1 MIDAHHHFWQYREA
15 DYPWMNESL
24 ATLRRDY
31 LPDHLKTELDAA
43 GISGVVSVQARQ
55 ILEETNFLLNLA
67 AQNPFVRGVVGWV
80 PLIDRDVGGILEQ
93 YAANARLKGVRHVL
107 HDEADDGYM
116 LRADFNA
123 GLSCLATL
131 GLRYDLLIFARHLPV
146 GIQLVDRHP
155 RQIFILDHIAKPNIK
170 QARLEP
176 WRTDLRNLAR
186 RPNVY
191 CKLSGMVTEA
201 DWAGWSEKSLQ
212 PYVDT
217 VLEAFGPQRIMF
229 GSDWPVC
236 AVAGGYQR
244 WFNALRSLTARLT
257 ADEQEWIYE
266 RTATQAYRL

>member
-1 MIDAHHHFWQYREA
+1 MIDAHHHFWQYKQSE
-15 DYPWMNESL
+15 YPWMDDSL

-31 LPDHLKTELDAA
+31 LPHHLKTEIDAA

-55 ILEETNFLLNLA
+55 ILKETDFLLNLA
-67 AQNPFVRGVVGWV
+67 AQHPFVRGVVGWV
-80 PLIDRDVGGILEQ
+80 PLNDPGVGGILEQ
-93 YAANARLKGVRHVL
+93 YAANPRLKGVRHVL
-107 HDEADDGYM
+107 HDEADDQYM
-116 LRADFNA
+116 LRADFGA
-123 GLSCLATL
+123 GLGCLAPL
-131 GLRYDLLIFARHLPV
+131 GLRYDLLIFARHLPIS
-146 GIQLVDRHP
+146 IQLVDRHP
-155 RQIFILDHIAKPNIK
+155 RQVFVLDHIAKPAIK
-170 QARLEP
+170 KGQLEP

-201 DWAGWSEKSLQ
+201 DWTGWSEKSLQ

-217 VLEAFGPQRIMF
+217 VLEAFGPRRIMF

-244 WFNALRSLTARLT
+244 WFKALGCITASLS